1 MTFTYTKEM
10 MFSEFKTATIKD
22 QKSKKEKYDN
32 RIKFIK
38 EMKSLKK
45 EHPSAMKTIS
55 ISQKQF
61 DNLILAWSS
70 PNPRDHFYM
79 KVFNRTFAEQ
89 KQHEID
95 QYGPDKEER
104 ANG

>member
-32 RIKFIK
+32 RIKFLN

-45 EHPSAMKTIS
+45 EHPSAMRQIG

-61 DNLILAWSS
+61 DNLILAWKS
-70 PNPRDHFYM
+70 PNPRDHFY
-79 KVFNRTFAEQ
+79 KTVFGRTYAEQ
-89 KQHEID
+89 KEYETIRD
-95 QYGPDKEER
+95 GGEKE
-104 ANG
+104 

>member
-1 MTFTYTKEM
+1 
-10 MFSEFKTATIKD
+10 
-22 QKSKKEKYDN
+22 
-32 RIKFIK
+32 
-38 EMKSLKK
+38 MKSLKK
-45 EHPSAMKTIS
+45 EHPSAMRTIG

-79 KVFNRTFAEQ
+79 KVFGRTYAEQ
-89 KQHEID
+89 IQHEID

>member
-1 MTFTYTKEM
+1 

-32 RIKFIK
+32 RIKFLK

-45 EHPSAMKTIS
+45 EHPSAMRTIG

-79 KVFNRTFAEQ
+79 KVFGRTYAEQ
-89 KQHEID
+89 IQHEID

>member
-32 RIKFIK
+32 RIKFLK

-45 EHPSAMKTIS
+45 EHPSAMRTIG

-79 KVFNRTFAEQ
+79 KVFGRTYAEQ
-89 KQHEID
+89 IQHEID

>member
-1 MTFTYTKEM
+1 M

-32 RIKFIK
+32 RIKFLK

-45 EHPSAMKTIS
+45 EHPSAMRTIG

-79 KVFNRTFAEQ
+79 KVFGRTYAEQ
-89 KQHEID
+89 IQHEID

>member
-1 MTFTYTKEM
+1 MSFTYTKEM

-22 QKSKKEKYDN
+22 QKGKKEKYDN
-32 RIKFIK
+32 RIKFLK

-45 EHPSAMKTIS
+45 EHPSSMRNIS
-55 ISQKQF
+55 ITQRQF

-79 KVFNRTFAEQ
+79 KVFGKTFAE
-89 KQHEID
+89 KMAESD
-95 QYGPDKEER
+95 LEKSER
-104 ANG
+104 VSVN